1 MALAT
6 REIHPNQ
13 ASLEIYSTEQEKSP
27 EKRPQ
32 CRAARENTNNFYCM
46 SQILLEHTY
55 MKNYS
60 SFAEN
65 SNLTGPP
72 GFLLAVLGNYA
83 PSTHGSQTLER
94 EKATNPLH
102 VLGVFFRVL
111 PTVFSLGFYLM
122 H

>member
-1 MALAT
+1 MALTT
-6 REIHPNQ
+6 REIDPNKAALQ
-13 ASLEIYSTEQEKSP
+13 IYSTKQERRL

-32 CRAARENTNNFYCM
+32 CRAARENTNNFYSM

-65 SNLTGPP
+65 SNLMGPP
-72 GFLLAVLGNYA
+72 GFLLAVFGNYA
-83 PSTHGSQTLER
+83 PSPHGSQTLGR

-102 VLGVFFRVL
+102 V
-111 PTVFSLGFYLM
+111 
-122 H
+122 